1 MEKKFES
8 LENKHTSLR
17 KASEEKDKKIS
28 LKMKQNTIENSVNA
42 ALTPTS
48 KDKFKCSFSSST
60 EGGIKTHVSKKHN
73 NQKAIVE
80 KNYPPTMEYV

>member
-42 ALTPTS
+42 ALTPTL
-48 KDKFKCSFSSST
+48 KDTFKRDKCSFCIST
-60 EGGIKTHVSKKHN
+60 EGGLKTHVSKKHN
-73 NQKAIVE
+73 DLKQL
-80 KNYPPTMEYV
+80 